1 MNKVLG
7 QLTHQFNEFFKNLS
21 PIKRSSIIASSL
33 VVVISFGV
41 LIVMV
46 SGKNYSILLKNVTA
60 ENLPVVLDQLRKK
73 NIPFSMKDDGKTI
86 LVPDDLLHST
96 QMALMSEMGS
106 EKFGTI
112 GLELFEKQ
120 DFGVTSYAQRI
131 NYQRALQGELTRAI
145 NTLTSV
151 KQSKVLL
158 ALPAKK
164 TFMEEGGTPTA
175 SVVIELHPGMALS
188 PDQVRGI
195 THLVASSVEN
205 LDASRV
211 TVVDDRGKVLSKNQ
225 SAEATISGELI
236 DIQRRLESS
245 LEDRIENM
253 LSRVVGSGKAIV
265 KVDATIN
272 PQHTT
277 MVEEIIDPDATA
289 LRSQTTEEELL
300 DGART
305 NPVGIPGARANLPG
319 AEDQGEVGFR
329 QNVRKEAK
337 TNNFAVPKT
346 VKNIREAAGALSK
359 VSVAVIVDG
368 TTKTKVGEN
377 GESVEEWIPMPAAE
391 LAKLESIVKNAVG
404 YNEKRGDSV
413 RIENIPFQKEDFAEA
428 NKILTFQERKKLLH
442 GLFKWSLLGF
452 SLALFF
458 FVVVRPFMRWVT
470 DSFQESVEDMLP
482 RTIEELE
489 ELQAVD
495 NTLPGMS
502 GALPVLEESIDPDKA
517 ESELL
522 KERIL
527 ALMADNEEKA
537 AGAFSLWLARK
548 DG

>member
-1 MNKVLG
+1 MNKVFS
-7 QLTHQFNEFFKNLS
+7 QLIHQFNEFFKNLS
-21 PIKRSSIIASSL
+21 PVKRSAIIASSF
-33 VVVISFGV
+33 VVVVSMGI
-41 LIVMV
+41 LLVMV
-46 SGKNYSILLKNVTA
+46 SGKNYAVLLKNVTP
-60 ENLPVVLDQLRKK
+60 ENLPMVMDQLRQK
-73 NIPFSMKDDGKTI
+73 NIPYTLKDDGKTVM
-86 LVPDDLLHST
+86 VPDDLLHST
-96 QMALMSEMGS
+96 QMALMAEVGS

-145 NTLTSV
+145 NTLSAV

-158 ALPAKK
+158 ALPPKK
-164 TFMEEGGTPTA
+164 TFMEEGGSPSA
-175 SVVIELHPGMALS
+175 SVVVELQPGLS
-188 PDQVRGI
+188 LSQEQVRGI
-195 THLVASSVEN
+195 THLVAASVEN
-205 LDASRV
+205 LEPGRV
-211 TVVDDRGKVLSKNQ
+211 TVVDDRGKVLSRNQ
-225 SAEATISGELI
+225 GADSAISGELLEL
-236 DIQRRLESS
+236 QRRLENT
-245 LEDRIENM
+245 LEERLETM
-253 LSRVVGSGKAIV
+253 LTRVVGSGKAIV

-272 PQHTT
+272 PQQTT
-277 MVEEIIDPDATA
+277 TIEEIIDPDATA

-300 DGART
+300 DGSRT
-305 NPVGIPGARANLPG
+305 NPVGIPGARSNLPG
-319 AEDQGEVGFR
+319 AEDQGDVGFK
-329 QNVRKEAK
+329 QNVRKESK

-346 VKNIREAAGALSK
+346 TKNIREAAGALSR
-359 VSVAVIVDG
+359 VSVAVVVDG
-368 TTKTKVGEN
+368 TTKTTVNDK
-377 GESVEEWIPMPAAE
+377 GESVETWQPRSPEE
-391 LAKLESIVKNAVG
+391 LAKLESIIKNSVG
-404 YNEKRGDSV
+404 FNEKRGDSV
-413 RIENIPFQKEDFAEA
+413 KIENIPFEKEDFGEA

-527 ALMADNEEKA
+527 ALMNDNEEKA

-548 DG
+548 DS